1 MLSYVEL
8 ASLRLRDFLGPGAQI
23 VEHDGWDWMGQE
35 WWYEGVGF
43 TWFGRLEAAP
53 NETVALEL
61 NLEELSNQKAEL
73 ITGAIGLRLTQGMT
87 LNAVVA
93 ELGPS
98 LSLQQYVKDRVTHQF
113 SVGQSDLYR
122 VSATIHTTRGLIHI
136 SAVKASL
143 AESE

>member
-8 ASLRLRDFLGPGAQI
+8 ASLRLRDLLGPDAQI
-23 VEHDGWDWMGQE
+23 IEHDGWHWMGQD

-53 NETVALEL
+53 DETVALEL
-61 NLEELSNQKAEL
+61 NLEELPSQMAAL

-98 LSLQQYVKDRVTHQF
+98 LSVQQFVKDRVTHQF

-122 VSATIHTTRGLIHI
+122 VSATIHTSKGLIHV
-136 SAVKASL
+136 SAVKAFL